1 MLDSDDNMWVPEVNG
16 GPGIGPGVFYYVYK
30 AWIKFAYGKE
40 IDPKDDKELKSIRD
54 KYNKGIKEKYPKEY
68 KSALNP
74 V

>member
-1 MLDSDDNMWVPEVNG
+1 M
-16 GPGIGPGVFYYVYK
+16 
-30 AWIKFAYGKE
+30 E
-40 IDPKDDKELKSIRD
+40 IDNLLEACLIFKKYGVKNPLELKSIRD